1 VLRQWL
7 VPVAF
12 LFCCSVS
19 YSSTEYGI
27 TGNAARD
34 NALQWVMSNILP
46 QQAGLQVNSV
56 FYRYTTVKN
65 PEDDMLVHVQN
76 ENAQGTGYIFRET
89 DDWSGVNGNTITKSV
104 PVPLIPID
112 FWGNGS
118 IEVEGQG
125 SVVDTEVV
133 YGYQFDPC
141 FDPQSNP
148 TCPDY
153 VDPMA
158 VVNEAID
165 VIDPL
170 DEDYVQ
176 AELDRKANMRSQDE
190 EEDRRERRKIAE
202 GVEEDD
208 TRLEVLLGMA
218 IESEFSA
225 EQLVLHNNLMA
236 LKGIP
241 TSYTYTI
248 NGGTYNDA
256 VTLKDAK
263 LPKNSKGLRVSLAQD
278 IKHQQIVNLQYA
290 K

>member
-1 VLRQWL
+1 MLL
-7 VPVAF
+7 
-12 LFCCSVS
+12 LLYCSVS

-176 AELDRKANMRSQDE
+176 AELDRKANMRAQDE
-190 EEDRRERRKIAE
+190 EDDRRERRKIAE

-208 TRLEVLLGMA
+208 TRLEVLLGIA

-278 IKHQQIVNLQYA
+278 LKHQQIVNLQYA

>member
-1 VLRQWL
+1 
-7 VPVAF
+7 
-12 LFCCSVS
+12 
-19 YSSTEYGI
+19 
-27 TGNAARD
+27 
-34 NALQWVMSNILP
+34 
-46 QQAGLQVNSV
+46 
-56 FYRYTTVKN
+56 
-65 PEDDMLVHVQN
+65 
-76 ENAQGTGYIFRET
+76 
-89 DDWSGVNGNTITKSV
+89 
-104 PVPLIPID
+104 
-112 FWGNGS
+112 
-118 IEVEGQG
+118 VEGQG

-158 VVNEAID
+158 VANEAIA

-170 DEDYVQ
+170 DEDYIQ
-176 AELDRKANMRSQDE
+176 AELDRKANMRAQDE
-190 EEDRRERRKIAE
+190 EDERRERRATAE
-202 GVEEDD
+202 QVEEDD
-208 TRLEVLLGMA
+208 TRLEVLLGIA

-225 EQLVLHNNLMA
+225 EQLVLHNSLMA

-278 IKHQQIVNLQYA
+278 LKHQQIVNLQYA

>member
-1 VLRQWL
+1 
-7 VPVAF
+7 VPV
-12 LFCCSVS
+12 LLLLCCSVS

-76 ENAQGTGYIFRET
+76 ENARGTGYIFRET

-148 TCPDY
+148 TCPNY

-170 DEDYVQ
+170 DEDYIQ
-176 AELDRKANMRSQDE
+176 AELDRKSNMRAQDE
-190 EEDRRERRKIAE
+190 EDERRERRATAE
-202 GVEEDD
+202 QVEEDD
-208 TRLEVLLGMA
+208 TRLEVLLGIA
-218 IESEFSA
+218 IETEFSA

-278 IKHQQIVNLQYA
+278 LKHQQIVNLQYA